1 MVYMLLQAYD
11 AGANQT
17 TYILARCRGI
27 SCASRRHIYGVV
39 AYSHVERNLAVGEVD
54 SAPYKIEMDLP
65 IFFFKEAGQGQLNQ
79 YWSWSSNYINL
90 HR

>member
-1 MVYMLLQAYD
+1 MMLVPTKLHISFLDVEA
-11 AGANQT
+11 
-17 TYILARCRGI
+17 CRMH
-27 SCASRRHIYGVV
+27 SQKTYGVV
-39 AYSHVERNLAVGEVD
+39 VYSHVERNLAVGEVN

-65 IFFFKEAGQGQLNQ
+65 NFFKEAGQGQLNQ